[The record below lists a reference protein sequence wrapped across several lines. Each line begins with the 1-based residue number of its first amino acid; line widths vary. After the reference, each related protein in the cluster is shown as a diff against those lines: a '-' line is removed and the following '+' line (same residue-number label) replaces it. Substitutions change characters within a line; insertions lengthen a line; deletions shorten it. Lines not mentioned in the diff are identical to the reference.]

1 MPFTNLKMT
10 ISIPSKTWI
19 VGALIAACSVAG
31 FAVGQDASLGQEGVA
46 APHIQLI
53 EELERENSDLRLKC
67 EELEAK
73 YKSISSSVGVLAERE
88 ALTKA
93 RLEEVL
99 ENFAKANVRLE
110 LLSGA
115 LEQDG
120 QGFEEQLANAANDYR
135 LVEEQKN
142 QIAHALLNLSDAVE
156 GFVATATSSDEA
168 AKSVVEKSIKDGEVA
183 LGLILQED
191 HFEEKSIVEAQVISV
206 NKDYNLALVDVGSRH
221 GLRVGTPVSFHRRDR
236 TIGTALVIDVR
247 ESIAG
252 AVFIDLT
259 DPNDQIIVGDSMRI
273 DPEGV

>member
-1 MPFTNLKMT
+1 MT
-10 ISIPSKTWI
+10 PSIPTKIWI
-19 VGALIAACSVAG
+19 AGALIAACSVAG
-31 FAVGQDASLGQEGVA
+31 LAVGQEERLGQEGAA

-53 EELERENSDLRLKC
+53 DDLERENSELRLKC

-73 YKSISSSVGVLAERE
+73 YKCINSSVGVLAERE
-88 ALTKA
+88 AITKA

-99 ENFAKANVRLE
+99 ENSAKANVRLE

-120 QGFEEQLANAANDYR
+120 EGFEGQLANAANDFR

-156 GFVATATSSDEA
+156 GFMATATSEDET
-168 AKSVVEKSIKDGEVA
+168 AKTAVEKSIKEGEVA
-183 LGLILQED
+183 LGLILKED

-206 NKDYNLALVDVGSRH
+206 NKNYNLALVDVGSRH
-221 GLRVGTPVSFHRRDR
+221 GLRVGTPVSFHRKDR

-252 AVFIDLT
+252 AIFIDLT
-259 DPNDQIIVGDSMRI
+259 DPNDQIIVGDSMQI
-273 DPEGV
+273 DPEGI